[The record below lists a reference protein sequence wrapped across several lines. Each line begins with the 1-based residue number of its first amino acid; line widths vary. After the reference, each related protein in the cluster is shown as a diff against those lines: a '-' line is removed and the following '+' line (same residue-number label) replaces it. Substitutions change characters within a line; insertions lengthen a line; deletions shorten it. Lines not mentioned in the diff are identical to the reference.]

1 MAGKERQIAE
11 LERKAAEPTLWDSP
25 MEAQR
30 LLRRLSALK
39 DEVDTWR
46 TEEQAIVS
54 LAELVAMAAEEEDAA
69 LAQDLAREAREI
81 EERLRVLEFD
91 LLLAGPYSDRDA
103 ILAVHSGAGG
113 TESQDWAEMLLRM
126 YLRWAEKQRFQRT
139 GAGDVRRRGGGHQE
153 RHGGESPAS
162 TSTGGCAPRRACTGS
177 CGFRPSTRR
186 TCGTRPSPWSR
197 SGRRRRKSWTCRSR
211 TRTCAS
217 TRSGP
222 GVTAART
229 CRKVETAVRIV
240 HLPTGITVSCQ
251 NERSQGQNREVA
263 FKILRA
269 RLIDLEMER
278 RAEEQTRLK
287 GEHVSPGWGNQ
298 IRSYVLHPYKLVKDH
313 RSGYETRD
321 PQAVLDGALDGALK
335 ASLLTTVGTEEEE
348 D

>member
-1 MAGKERQIAE
+1 MAGKERQVAE

-30 LLRRLSALK
+30 LLRRLSSLK

-46 TEEQAIVS
+46 TEERAAAS
-54 LAELVAMAAEEEDAA
+54 LAELVAMAAQEDDAD
-69 LAQDLAREAREI
+69 LAQDLAQEAREV
-81 EERLRVLEFD
+81 EERLRALEFD

-103 ILAVHSGAGG
+103 ILAIHSGAGG

-126 YLRWAEKQRFQRT
+126 YLRWAEKQRFTARVLETSAGEEAGIKSATVEIT
-139 GAGDVRRRGGGHQE
+139 GKQVYGWLRAEKGVHRLVRLSPFDAAHLRHTSFALVEVWPQAEEELDVQIKDDDVRIDTFRAGGH
-153 RHGGESPAS
+153 GGQN
-162 TSTGGCAPRRACTGS
+162 
-177 CGFRPSTRR
+177 
-186 TCGTRPSPWSR
+186 
-197 SGRRRRKSWTCRSR
+197 
-211 TRTCAS
+211 
-217 TRSGP
+217 
-222 GVTAART
+222 VQ
-229 CRKVETAVRIV
+229 KVETAVRIV
-240 HLPTGITVSCQ
+240 HLPTGVTVSCQ
-251 NERSQGQNREVA
+251 NERSQAQNREVA

-321 PQAVLDGALDGALK
+321 PQAVLDGSLDEALK
-335 ASLLTTVGTEEEE
+335 ASLLTAVGTERDETE
-348 D
+348 

>member
-1 MAGKERQIAE
+1 MAGKEQQVAE
-11 LERKAAEPTLWDSP
+11 LERKSADPTLWDSP
-25 MEAQR
+25 MDAQR

-39 DEVDTWR
+39 EEVQKWR
-46 TEEQAIVS
+46 TEEQAAAS
-54 LAELVAMAAEEEDAA
+54 LAELVAMASQEDDAA
-69 LAQDLAREAREI
+69 LAQDLAQEAREV
-81 EERLRVLEFD
+81 EERLRALEFD

-103 ILAVHSGAGG
+103 ILAIHSGAGG

-126 YLRWAEKQRFQRT
+126 YLRWSEKQRFTARVLETSAGEEAGIKSATVEIT
-139 GAGDVRRRGGGHQE
+139 GTHVYGWLRAEKGVHRLVRLSPFDAAHLRHTSFALVEVWPQAEEEMDIQIKDDDVRIDTFRAGGH
-153 RHGGESPAS
+153 GGQN
-162 TSTGGCAPRRACTGS
+162 
-177 CGFRPSTRR
+177 
-186 TCGTRPSPWSR
+186 
-197 SGRRRRKSWTCRSR
+197 
-211 TRTCAS
+211 
-217 TRSGP
+217 
-222 GVTAART
+222 VQ
-229 CRKVETAVRIV
+229 KVETAVRIV

-269 RLIDLEMER
+269 RLVDLELQR

-321 PQAVLDGALDGALK
+321 PHAVLDGALDGALK
-335 ASLLTTVGTEEEE
+335 ASLLTTVGTEE

>member
-46 TEEQAIVS
+46 TEEQAIAS
-54 LAELVAMAAEEEDAA
+54 LAELVAMALEEEDAA

-81 EERLRVLEFD
+81 EGRLRVLEFD

-126 YLRWAEKQRFQRT
+126 YLRWAEKQRFNARVLETSAGEEAGIKSATVEIT
-139 GAGDVRRRGGGHQE
+139 GKHVYGWLRAEKGVHRLVRLSPFDAAHLRHTSFALVEVWPQAEEELDVQIKDEDVRIDTFRAGGH
-153 RHGGESPAS
+153 GGQN
-162 TSTGGCAPRRACTGS
+162 
-177 CGFRPSTRR
+177 
-186 TCGTRPSPWSR
+186 
-197 SGRRRRKSWTCRSR
+197 
-211 TRTCAS
+211 
-217 TRSGP
+217 
-222 GVTAART
+222 VQ
-229 CRKVETAVRIV
+229 KVETAVRIV

-335 ASLLTTVGTEEEE
+335 ASLLTTVGTEEE
-348 D
+348 

>member
-1 MAGKERQIAE
+1 MAGKEQQIAE

-30 LLRRLSALK
+30 LLRRLSSLK

-46 TEEQAIVS
+46 KEEQAAAS
-54 LAELVAMAAEEEDAA
+54 LAELVAMAAEEEDAD
-69 LAQDLAREAREI
+69 LAQELAQEAREL
-81 EERLRVLEFD
+81 EERLGALEFD

-103 ILAVHSGAGG
+103 ILAIHSGAGG

-126 YLRWAEKQRFQRT
+126 YLRWSEKQRFSARVLETSPGEEAGIKSATVEIT
-139 GAGDVRRRGGGHQE
+139 GRQVYGWLRAEKGVHRLVRLSPFDAAHLRHTSFALVEVWPQAEEELDVQIKDDDLRIDTFRAGGH
-153 RHGGESPAS
+153 GGQN
-162 TSTGGCAPRRACTGS
+162 
-177 CGFRPSTRR
+177 
-186 TCGTRPSPWSR
+186 
-197 SGRRRRKSWTCRSR
+197 
-211 TRTCAS
+211 
-217 TRSGP
+217 
-222 GVTAART
+222 VQ
-229 CRKVETAVRIV
+229 KVETAVRIV
-240 HLPTGITVSCQ
+240 HLPTGVTVSCQ
-251 NERSQGQNREVA
+251 NERSQAQNREVA

-321 PQAVLDGALDGALK
+321 PQAVLDGALDGALR
-335 ASLLTTVGTEEEE
+335 ASLLTAVGTEEE
-348 D
+348 